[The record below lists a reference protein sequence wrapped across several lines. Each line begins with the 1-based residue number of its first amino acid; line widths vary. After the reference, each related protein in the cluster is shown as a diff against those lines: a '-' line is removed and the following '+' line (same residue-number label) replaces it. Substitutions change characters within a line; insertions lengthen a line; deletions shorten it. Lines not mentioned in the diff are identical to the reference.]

1 MSVRRTFE
9 PYRAEALLFRTK
21 GEEAKNARLFGVA
34 RQNFARAA
42 ELLHKGIE
50 HIVDAAKKVEA
61 KSLVIDLLKEAE
73 TMRDLEDAV
82 AVDDRSGLGP
92 LEASRQAVHQCVEEC
107 TLALKQYV
115 SKTLMQSWGPEW
127 EESLDKKPEEK
138 KGPKDFLFWLR
149 VLRWVNE
156 GRLTLICS

>member
-1 MSVRRTFE
+1 
-9 PYRAEALLFRTK
+9 
-21 GEEAKNARLFGVA
+21 
-34 RQNFARAA
+34 
-42 ELLHKGIE
+42 
-50 HIVDAAKKVEA
+50 
-61 KSLVIDLLKEAE
+61 
-73 TMRDLEDAV
+73 MRDLEDAV